1 MEKPSE
7 LDRTAAEF
15 NWAMIVGCLPPPKVL
30 RRKHA
35 TMAFPLR
42 PRKYWMAP
50 GALNLGYQR
59 QNTGAYLSPLG
70 PSFMTEPFEAK
81 LNSILT
87 RLRIWMRRASKR
99 RLRTIREMYR
109 KYNMT
114 LDPPEPTGWVDRP
127 LKLGRNNLSRGG
139 PFAAVGGISGMLHF
153 GAAHE
158 SINWGEGERAAFIG
172 NEDPRYL
179 GRMID
184 DVWTK
189 NQRARLQ

>member
-1 MEKPSE
+1 
-7 LDRTAAEF
+7 
-15 NWAMIVGCLPPPKVL
+15 
-30 RRKHA
+30 
-35 TMAFPLR
+35 
-42 PRKYWMAP
+42 MAP

-99 RLRTIREMYR
+99 RLRTIREMHR

-114 LDPPEPTGWVDRP
+114 LEPPDPNFPGWVDRP
-127 LKLGRNNLSRGG
+127 LKLGRNHLRRGG
-139 PFAAVGGISGMLHF
+139 PYAAVGGIGGLLHF
-153 GAAHE
+153 GAADE
-158 SINWGEGERAAFIG
+158 STNWAEGARAAFIA
-172 NEDPRYL
+172 NQDPRYL
-179 GRMID
+179 GREID
-184 DVWTK
+184 EVWTK

>member
-1 MEKPSE
+1 
-7 LDRTAAEF
+7 
-15 NWAMIVGCLPPPKVL
+15 
-30 RRKHA
+30 
-35 TMAFPLR
+35 MAFPLR
-42 PRKYWMAP
+42 PREYNLVP
-50 GALNLGYQR
+50 GAINLAYQR
-59 QNTGAYLSPLG
+59 LTLPGGIPGGY
-70 PSFMTEPFEAK
+70 PSLRN
-81 LNSILT
+81 LNSIVT
-87 RLRIWMRRASKR
+87 RLRVWMRRASKR

-127 LKLGRNNLSRGG
+127 LKLGRNNLARGG

-158 SINWGEGERAAFIG
+158 SINWAEGARAAFIG

-179 GRMID
+179 GQMID

>member
-1 MEKPSE
+1 
-7 LDRTAAEF
+7 
-15 NWAMIVGCLPPPKVL
+15 
-30 RRKHA
+30 
-35 TMAFPLR
+35 
-42 PRKYWMAP
+42 MAP

-70 PSFMTEPFEAK
+70 PGAFLSPPIEAK

-87 RLRIWMRRASKR
+87 RLRIWMRMASKR
-99 RLRTIREMYR
+99 RLRTIREMHR
-109 KYNMT
+109 KLN
-114 LDPPEPTGWVDRP
+114 LSLEPDERP

-139 PFAAVGGISGMLHF
+139 PYAAVGGISGFLHF
-153 GAAHE
+153 GAADE
-158 SINWGEGERAAFIG
+158 STNWAEGARAAFIG